1 MTFLGGGEMAH
12 KGEADAGGSRIWVN
26 HRGLLLVCFSV
37 TVLGA
42 YFPFVLAGHVPMRL
56 FMIASALVC
65 ISQMPRTVGVAG
77 MRFNFFFALTFIVF
91 ALITTSLVR
100 LDVAAASF
108 AMNLERWFI
117 LSPLFFWLGLRISAS
132 RAVRDFMH
140 AYLAVSLVVALLA
153 IVEWG
158 LNGSIFGRD
167 DLFEYLTRSD
177 RGRAVLG
184 SDHPLVLGLLL
195 AASIPTISVLRSRW
209 QVLVAFALLIG
220 GVYATGSRGPLV
232 ISLVAGACLIIL
244 RHPKWRESLSGPLK
258 FVIIAGFLVLSYFA
272 AFVWSSEIVGSS
284 GYDYSSGYREALY
297 SLLPQI
303 LTDFPFGAGFGDL
316 PTGVYTISSDFLGL
330 RDVSRTIDSE
340 VVYLALQAGLFGVG
354 IYLAAIWISAR
365 AFRFDATVA
374 IFALTFGLGGLFLA
388 LHAWDSV
395 GPIWLLAVGLSAGVA
410 SPRRFRAID
419 PVRPAAGD
427 YCDSGSKRK
436 THKGPTVEGTA
447 AW

>member
-1 MTFLGGGEMAH
+1 MTSVGGGEMVH
-12 KGEADAGGSRIWVN
+12 KGEVNAGGSRISVS
-26 HRGLLLVCFSV
+26 HRGLLLAFFSV

-42 YFPFVLAGHVPMRL
+42 YFPFVLAGYMPMRL

-65 ISQMPRTVGVAG
+65 IAQLPRSVGAVG
-77 MRFNFFFALTFIVF
+77 MRLNFFFALTLIVF
-91 ALITTSLVR
+91 ALIATSLVR
-100 LDVAAASF
+100 LDAAAAPF
-108 AMNLERWFI
+108 AMNFERWFI
-117 LSPLFFWLGLRISAS
+117 LSPLFFWLGLRISAG
-132 RAVRDFMH
+132 RAVREFMR

-153 IVEWG
+153 MIEWW

-167 DLFEYLTRSD
+167 ALFNYLTRSD
-177 RGRAVLG
+177 RGRAVVG

-195 AASIPTISVLRSRW
+195 AASIPTTSVLRNKR
-209 QVLVAFALLIG
+209 QVLVAFSLLIG

-232 ISLVAGACLIIL
+232 ISLVAGACLIVL
-244 RHPKWRESLSGPLK
+244 RNPKWRESVSGPLN
-258 FVIIAGFLVLSYFA
+258 FVIVFGFLVLSYFA

-297 SLLPQI
+297 SLLPQM

-316 PTGVYTISSDFLGL
+316 PSGVYTINSDFLGL
-330 RDVSRTIDSE
+330 QDVSRTIDSE

-365 AFRFDATVA
+365 ALRFDATVA
-374 IFALTFGLGGLFLA
+374 IFALTLGLGGLFLA

-436 THKGPTVEGTA
+436 TH
-447 AW
+447 